1 LVKKLLNLPK
11 KYFFSKF
18 FCFIFGTSK
27 KKRYIKNK
35 TQKFSIM
42 KNLAIHTNRWFRGN
56 EILLSAGYCSVNTM
70 TIDQSKPKE
79 NPGLIYDIDI
89 S

>member
-1 LVKKLLNLPK
+1 
-11 KYFFSKF
+11 
-18 FCFIFGTSK
+18 
-27 KKRYIKNK
+27 
-35 TQKFSIM
+35 M
-42 KNLAIHTNRWFRGN
+42 KNFAIHTNRWFRGN
-56 EILLSAGYCSVNTM
+56 EILLSTGYCSVNTM